1 LKGGD
6 SLALFY
12 RNPESLVSFIEDW
25 IREELQKASA
35 SGCVIGLSGGIDS
48 AVTAALLRRACG
60 KDDML
65 ALIMPCHNDAE
76 DERDA
81 RIVAEALDI
90 PIKKIDIT
98 EAYDLLTGVIEA
110 SCGKLGRAARAEIKP
125 RLRMATLYSVAQVRN
140 FLVTGAGN
148 KDELYF
154 GDFTKYGEVGVDM
167 LPIGDLLAG
176 EVTELARYLD
186 VPDAVINRPRA
197 GTSLR
202 DQSHGLNSEITYDD
216 IDRYI
221 ATGNAET
228 NAAIRIKEA
237 YEISQ
242 HKRNPVRIPITPH

>member
-6 SLALFY
+6 NLALFY
-12 RNPESLVSFIEDW
+12 RDPEFLVSFIEDW
-25 IREELQKASA
+25 IREELLKASA

-48 AVTAALLRRACG
+48 AVTAALLRRSCG
-60 KDDML
+60 KDYML
-65 ALIMPCHNDAE
+65 ALIMPCHNGAE

-167 LPIGDLLAG
+167 LPLGDLLAG
-176 EVTELARYLD
+176 EVTELARYLG

-221 ATGNAET
+221 ATGNTET

-242 HKRNPVRIPITPH
+242 HKRNPVRIPIAPH